1 VVDLTVEPELE
12 NIDVVG
18 RMFGDWSIHALGS
31 SKSLDNTSKEVTI
44 LNSFSRSLLN
54 NVYMTICFLLNGK
67 TWVLRLVFLELQFL
81 EIQNLLKMANCELFK

>member
-1 VVDLTVEPELE
+1 VEPELE

-44 LNSFSRSLLN
+44 LNSF
-54 NVYMTICFLLNGK
+54 
-67 TWVLRLVFLELQFL
+67 LRAPRGGGE
-81 EIQNLLKMANCELFK
+81 

>member
-44 LNSFSRSLLN
+44 LNSF
-54 NVYMTICFLLNGK
+54 
-67 TWVLRLVFLELQFL
+67 LRAPRGGGE
-81 EIQNLLKMANCELFK
+81 